1 MALLLAGYYYWRTRP
16 ELSRGRRW
24 LLFLLRFISLAVL
37 LLLLLSPI
45 LYYLRSLSEKQQVL
59 VLTDVSASMDLSGP
73 ATGAKKDWLSA
84 PGKELADKFAA
95 AGYELHHYDFA
106 TGLEPDRDNTLL
118 APALA
123 KLAKA
128 GANHALSQEQVV
140 TVVQK
145 EAKRRR
151 EAALEYEK
159 GGATA
164 RVNAELAE
172 LAVLEAYLPKA
183 LSDAEVEE
191 LARQV
196 IAEVGA
202 TTPKELG
209 KVMGPLVAR
218 VNGRADGKVVSAT
231 VRRLLG
237 A

>member
-1 MALLLAGYYYWRTRP
+1 M
-16 ELSRGRRW
+16 
-24 LLFLLRFISLAVL
+24 
-37 LLLLLSPI
+37 
-45 LYYLRSLSEKQQVL
+45 
-59 VLTDVSASMDLSGP
+59 
-73 ATGAKKDWLSA
+73 KK
-84 PGKELADKFAA
+84 
-95 AGYELHHYDFA
+95 
-106 TGLEPDRDNTLL
+106 
-118 APALA
+118 
-123 KLAKA
+123 
-128 GANHALSQEQVV
+128 
-140 TVVQK
+140 
-145 EAKRRR
+145 
-151 EAALEYEK
+151 
-159 GGATA
+159 
-164 RVNAELAE
+164 AE